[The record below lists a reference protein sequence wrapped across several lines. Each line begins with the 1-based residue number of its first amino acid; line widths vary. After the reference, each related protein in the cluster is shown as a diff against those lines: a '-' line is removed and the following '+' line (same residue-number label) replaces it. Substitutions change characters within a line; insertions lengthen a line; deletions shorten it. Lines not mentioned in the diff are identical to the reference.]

1 MFCKCN
7 ECGKL
12 LTEFD
17 VNFTKNL
24 KGSFDKKSCECANC
38 LANTDYL
45 SSMKKPNFF
54 NYFSPYLYIALI
66 IFFIRLIRLESI
78 KFGDVFQAFL
88 FILCGIGYIINV
100 IRSIRDFKSLEDESY
115 DSSCI
120 RTTYD
125 SSTNSFVTSSSTET
139 VGDDH
144 FGEKMLL
151 FITYPFWGIFVYL
164 YRIIKYHRDI
174 DIACTKEIRAAY
186 NKTIEETE
194 KFILPNRWCYP
205 NNIQEMFW
213 IEEEKYEKT
222 RQQIISK
229 YKYLGE
235 DQVKIQIKKLRK
247 PAITLRSNKTTYR
260 LLFSSA
266 GNISLVVN
274 KLGTKKV
281 LFNNYAIYG
290 EDEKYIV
297 DLFDFVNENIESGK
311 TISSIEYGI
320 RTTYF

>member
-7 ECGKL
+7 KCGKL

-45 SSMKKPNFF
+45 SNMKKPNFF
-54 NYFSPYLYIALI
+54 KYFSPYLAIALI
-66 IFFIRLIRLESI
+66 VVFIIFVNRVGYIQYMGLCEM
-78 KFGDVFQAFL
+78 FL
-88 FILCGIGYIINV
+88 FPLCGIGYIIDV
-100 IRSIRDFKSLEDESY
+100 IRSIRDFKSLEDERY

-174 DIACTKEIRAAY
+174 NIACTKEIRAAY

-194 KFILPNRWCYP
+194 KFILPN
-205 NNIQEMFW
+205 NIQKMFW
-213 IEEEKYEKT
+213 LKEEKYKKS

-247 PAITLRSNKTTYR
+247 PAITLRSNKTIYR
-260 LLFSSA
+260 LLFNVD
-266 GNISLVVN
+266 NISLVVN
-274 KLGTKKV
+274 KLGAKKKKV
-281 LFNNYAIYG
+281 LFNNYAIYS

-311 TISSIEYGI
+311 RQTIYTIRGI
-320 RTTYF
+320 LKRHTFK